1 VITVSGPDTPGAR
14 LNQTG
19 EPAKDKRLGLSKPQ
33 QTNCRQLD
41 TNGEDM
47 TRIEVKRSSQKIE
60 RSGAFGDYEV
70 SGWRYVDD
78 VTWQVKVWLA
88 GSPRDWFGYTMTS
101 EQRCEPNILSE
112 AQRSA
117 LSQVIAN
124 WEV

>member
-1 VITVSGPDTPGAR
+1 
-14 LNQTG
+14 
-19 EPAKDKRLGLSKPQ
+19 
-33 QTNCRQLD
+33 
-41 TNGEDM
+41 M

-101 EQRCEPNILSE
+101 GQQMRS
-112 AQRSA
+112 AHSQRSPTFSPLA
-117 LSQVIAN
+117 SDCQLGSLMSGMATASSFVTAIRRSTH
-124 WEV
+124 